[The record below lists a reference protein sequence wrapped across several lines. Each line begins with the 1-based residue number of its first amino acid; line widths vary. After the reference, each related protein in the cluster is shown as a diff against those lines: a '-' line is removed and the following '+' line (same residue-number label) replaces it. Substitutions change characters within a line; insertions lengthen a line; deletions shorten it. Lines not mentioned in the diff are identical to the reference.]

1 VRGAARRRSG
11 YVCELAAKVEP
22 YLRADGTKIGSLMQ
36 LERQLRPEVYGRRRG
51 GYVDRRQTRPPAQ
64 RSAEGSR
71 RNDGERHRDV
81 HVPRLIT
88 TVLVASVVA
97 AAGIPASA

>member
-1 VRGAARRRSG
+1 
-11 YVCELAAKVEP
+11 
-22 YLRADGTKIGSLMQ
+22 MQ
-36 LERQLRPEVYGRRRG
+36 LERQLRPEAYGRRRG
-51 GYVDRRQTRPPAQ
+51 AMSIAERPHPPAQ

-71 RNDGERHRDV
+71 RNDGERHRDA